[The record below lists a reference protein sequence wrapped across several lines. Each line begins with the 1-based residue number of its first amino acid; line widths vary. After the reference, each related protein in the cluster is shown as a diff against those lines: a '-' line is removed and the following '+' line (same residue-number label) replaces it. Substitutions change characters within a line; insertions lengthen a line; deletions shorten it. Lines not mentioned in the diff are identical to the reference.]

1 MTKTKMTKKERNR
14 IWEEQCIK
22 WDMPELAASIKH
34 IFECPK
40 HDLYHLTKEAL
51 AYHKH
56 IIH

>member
-1 MTKTKMTKKERNR
+1 MTKKQRDEL
-14 IWEEQCIK
+14 WVEQAK
-22 WDMPELAASIKH
+22 KAGLDELAASIKH